1 MSLAVTAL
9 LLLRLEARRG
19 EWVTVAELAAHLALV
34 DTVVRAHLLAME
46 SAGTALLRR
55 GDGGI
60 VQAAS
65 APPQTGRAAAFPPPT
80 YPPTG
85 LERIERPCGAPAG
98 GFQGQE
104 EPHVAA

>member
-1 MSLAVTAL
+1 MSMAVTAL

-19 EWVTVAELAAHLALV
+19 EWVAVAELSAHLALV

-46 SAGTALLRR
+46 SCGTALLRR
-55 GDGGI
+55 NAGGM

-65 APPQTGRAAAFPPPT
+65 APPKTGHADPLPPPT
-80 YPPTG
+80 YPPTH

-98 GFQGQE
+98 PSERLGH
-104 EPHVAA
+104 PHLAA